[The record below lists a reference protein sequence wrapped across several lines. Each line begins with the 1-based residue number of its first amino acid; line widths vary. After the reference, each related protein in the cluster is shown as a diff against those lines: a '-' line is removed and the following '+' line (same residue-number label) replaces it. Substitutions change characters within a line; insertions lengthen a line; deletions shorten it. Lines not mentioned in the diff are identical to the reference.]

1 MANLMLRPFKTL
13 PQALL
18 IFTVVCAL
26 TTRSEAQRQQ
36 TDFWSDPDFVERFI
50 GTYSPRITVEPRLS
64 PTDKTFLEEFS
75 TLMQTNRQ
83 EARASLASKAA
94 EEGSNATFHMIL
106 GNFAYQERN
115 LPEAVRHYQA
125 ATRKHKDFLRA
136 HENLGFLYFQ
146 LGNEAKARE
155 HFTTAVKLGAVDK
168 NIFGI
173 LGYLFFENEQ
183 FIASETSYRSALIYE
198 VQNEAW
204 EFGLAKSILFQRKYK
219 DASGLFET
227 LIEKNPQETEYWE
240 LQAEA
245 YLGLGEKLH
254 VASNYEVLR
263 RMGSISAE
271 NLITLGDIY
280 VENGFIEA
288 ALGVYKEAILA
299 RGRLNVE
306 KPIEAAADLIDAGF
320 YDAAAEVLTEINRS
334 YGNSLDSKMAFVV
347 RKLNAKIQ
355 AAGNNMSKSIVPL
368 LESMVV
374 ENPLDGDVLIMLADY
389 YAQGG
394 NFEKAEFLYERA
406 QNLRDF
412 EAKAYYHHGKAL
424 VAVEQYREAVR
435 ALERAQDVQPL
446 DHVEDYLVGV
456 RNVYRAVRN

>member
-83 EARASLASKAA
+83 EARASLAAKAA

-125 ATRKHKDFLRA
+125 AIRIHKDFLRA

-219 DASGLFET
+219 DATGLFET

-245 YLGLGEKLH
+245 YLGLGEKLN

-299 RGRLNVE
+299 SGRLNVE
-306 KPIEAAADLIDAGF
+306 KPIEAAGDLIDAGF
-320 YDAAAEVLTEINRS
+320 YDAASEVLTEINRS

-355 AAGNNMSKSIVPL
+355 AATNNMSESIVPL

-435 ALERAQDVQPL
+435 ALERSQDVQPL